1 MKLAIGDNNTLL
13 LYQGGE
19 TMKKLHIE
27 KLSDDKL
34 LNRYFMAQDGG
45 YFLKQEIPKLHK
57 EMMARGLI

>member
-1 MKLAIGDNNTLL
+1 
-13 LYQGGE
+13 
-19 TMKKLHIE
+19 MKKLHIE

-57 EMMARGLI
+57 EMMIRGLI